1 MGFLRFVGFSVVR
14 AWQGFWRNAMMSL
27 AATATVVL
35 MLVLLAALFIVI
47 SGLNAGLE
55 FIESKVAVTARLV
68 DDCNSTPP
76 ETVCITEDE
85 REELETEV
93 RALPGVASV
102 QYVSPNAAMER
113 LIQAYRE
120 TGQKF
125 DTGGANITL
134 FASLEI
140 NLTDPEASGPVAA
153 ALDDHPKVERILT
166 KQAEYDTLLG
176 IINVIRTVGIV
187 AVGLVALTVLFM
199 IINTI
204 RIAVYSRANEIE
216 IMRLVGASD
225 SFIRW
230 PFILE
235 GILCGLIGAIVT
247 VILVTAVWEPIQP
260 AMVNLFQMPTAVSSQ
275 FLATISLLLFAVGLG
290 VGALGSWISVRSY
303 LSAAR

>member
-1 MGFLRFVGFSVVR
+1 MRFLRFAGFTIVR

-47 SGLNAGLE
+47 SGLNAGLA
-55 FIESKVAVTARLV
+55 FIESKVAVTAQLQ
-68 DDCNSTPP
+68 DGTSGG
-76 ETVCITEDE
+76 E
-85 REELETEV
+85 RE
-93 RALPGVASV
+93 ALTAEIEAMPGVASV
-102 QYVSPNAAMER
+102 EYVSPQDAMQR
-113 LIQAYRE
+113 LREAYE
-120 TGQKF
+120 ATGRKL
-125 DTGGANITL
+125 DLGTSTNITL

-140 NLTDPEASGPVAA
+140 NLTDPNASGAVVD
-153 ALDDHPKVERILT
+153 ALADHAHIERIIT

-235 GILCGLIGAIVT
+235 GILCGLIGAVVT
-247 VILVTAVWEPIQP
+247 VILVAAVWDPIQP
-260 AMVNLFQMPTAVSSQ
+260 AMVNLFQMPTAVSNQ
-275 FLATISLLLFAVGLG
+275 FLATVSVLLFAVGLG

>member
-1 MGFLRFVGFSVVR
+1 MRFLRFIGFTIVR

-47 SGLNAGLE
+47 SGLNAGLA
-55 FIESKVAVTARLV
+55 FIESKVAVTAQLEDGTSGGERAEL
-68 DDCNSTPP
+68 
-76 ETVCITEDE
+76 TEE
-85 REELETEV
+85 IL
-93 RALPGVASV
+93 AMPGVASV
-102 QYVSPNAAMER
+102 EYVSPPEAMDR
-113 LIQAYRE
+113 LREAYE
-120 TGQKF
+120 ATGRKL
-125 DTGGANITL
+125 DLGESANIDL

-140 NLTDPEASGPVAA
+140 NLIDPDASSDVAA
-153 ALDDHPKVERILT
+153 ALSDHEHIERIIT
-166 KQAEYDTLLG
+166 KQDQYDTLLG

-235 GILCGLIGAIVT
+235 GILCGLIGAVVT
-247 VILVTAVWEPIQP
+247 VILVTAIWDPIQP

-275 FLATISLLLFAVGLG
+275 FLATISVLLFAVGLG

>member
-1 MGFLRFVGFSVVR
+1 MPFVRFIGFSIVR

-27 AATATVVL
+27 AATATVIL
-35 MLVLLAALFIVI
+35 MLVLLSALFIVI
-47 SGLNAGLE
+47 TGLNSGLA

-68 DDCNSTPP
+68 DDLPVAARNAL
-76 ETVCITEDE
+76 I
-85 REELETEV
+85 EEVE
-93 RALPGVASV
+93 AYSGVASV
-102 QYVSPNAAMER
+102 EYVSPDEAMER
-113 LIQAYRE
+113 LRESYRE
-120 TGQKF
+120 VGREL
-125 DTGGANITL
+125 DLGDPDSPITL

-140 NLTDPEASGPVAA
+140 SLTDAEASGDVGA
-153 ALDDHPKVERILT
+153 ALTAHDDVERVLT

-176 IINVIRTVGIV
+176 IINVIRTVGLVGI
-187 AVGLVALTVLFM
+187 GLVGLTVLFM

-235 GILCGLIGAIVT
+235 GILCGLAGAVITIVM
-247 VILVTAVWEPIQP
+247 VAVVWDPIQP
-260 AMVNLFQMPTAVSSQ
+260 AMVTIFQMPTAVSTR
-275 FLATISLLLFAVGLG
+275 FLTTLSVLLLGVGLG

-303 LSAAR
+303 LSAAH

>member
-1 MGFLRFVGFSVVR
+1 VPFVRFIGFSVVR

-27 AATATVVL
+27 AATATVIL
-35 MLVLLAALFIVI
+35 MLVLLSALFLVI

-55 FIESKVAVTARLV
+55 FIESKVAVTARLEDDLSEAELDRLV
-68 DDCNSTPP
+68 D
-76 ETVCITEDE
+76 
-85 REELETEV
+85 EV
-93 RALPGVASV
+93 EGMPGVASV
-102 QYVSPNAAMER
+102 EYVSPDEAMER
-113 LIQAYRE
+113 LEASYRE
-120 TGQKF
+120 IGREL
-125 DTGGANITL
+125 DLGDPDSNITL

-140 NLTDPEASGPVAA
+140 SLTDPDASGEVSST
-153 ALDDHPKVERILT
+153 LGQHDDVERVLT

-176 IINVIRTVGIV
+176 IINVIRTVGLIG
-187 AVGLVALTVLFM
+187 VGLVGLTVLFM

-235 GILCGLIGAIVT
+235 GILCGLIGALIT
-247 VILVTAVWEPIQP
+247 VALVAAIWDPIQP
-260 AMVNLFQMPTAVSSQ
+260 AMVQIFQMPTAVSTQ
-275 FLATISLLLFAVGLG
+275 FLTTLSLLLLGVGLG

-303 LSAAR
+303 LAAAH

>member
-1 MGFLRFVGFSVVR
+1 MRFLRFAGFTIVR

-47 SGLNAGLE
+47 SGLNAGLA
-55 FIESKVAVTARLV
+55 FIESKVAVTAQLEDGISGGQRAEL
-68 DDCNSTPP
+68 
-76 ETVCITEDE
+76 TEE
-85 REELETEV
+85 IE
-93 RALPGVASV
+93 AMPGVASV
-102 QYVSPNAAMER
+102 EYVSPLDAMDR
-113 LIQAYRE
+113 LREAYE
-120 TGQKF
+120 ATGRKL
-125 DTGGANITL
+125 DLGESTNIRL

-140 NLTDPEASGPVAA
+140 NLTDPNASGPVVD
-153 ALDDHPKVERILT
+153 ALSDHAHIERIIT

-235 GILCGLIGAIVT
+235 GILCGLIGAVVT
-247 VILVTAVWEPIQP
+247 VILVTAVWDPIQP
-260 AMVNLFQMPTAVSSQ
+260 AMVNMFQMPTAVSTR
-275 FLATISLLLFAVGLG
+275 FLTTLSLLVLSVGLG

-303 LSAAR
+303 LASAH

>member
-1 MGFLRFVGFSVVR
+1 MPFLRFIGFSVVR

-27 AATATVVL
+27 AATATVIL
-35 MLVLLAALFIVI
+35 MLVLLAALAIVI
-47 SGLNAGLE
+47 TGLNSGLE

-68 DDCNSTPP
+68 DDLSAS
-76 ETVCITEDE
+76 E
-85 REELETEV
+85 REALVDEV
-93 RALPGVASV
+93 EAYPDVASV
-102 QYVSPNAAMER
+102 VYVSPEAAMDR
-113 LIQAYRE
+113 LRQSYRE
-120 TGQKF
+120 QGQEL
-125 DTGGANITL
+125 DLGGAQSTITL

-140 NLTDPEASGPVAA
+140 SPTDADESSAIAA
-153 ALDDHPKVERILT
+153 RLSESPHVVRILT

-176 IINVIRTVGIV
+176 IINLIRNIGLV

-199 IINTI
+199 IVNTI

-235 GILCGLIGAIVT
+235 GILCGLIGAVVTIV
-247 VILVTAVWEPIQP
+247 LVATVWEPIQP
-260 AMVNLFQMPTAVSSQ
+260 VMVSVFQMPTAVSTQ
-275 FLATISLLLFAVGLG
+275 FLTTVSVLLFGVGLG

-303 LSAAR
+303 LSATA

>member
-1 MGFLRFVGFSVVR
+1 MDRLRE
-14 AWQGFWRNAMMSL
+14 AYE
-27 AATATVVL
+27 ATGRKL
-35 MLVLLAALFIVI
+35 DL
-47 SGLNAGLE
+47 G
-55 FIESKVAVTARLV
+55 EST
-68 DDCNSTPP
+68 
-76 ETVCITEDE
+76 
-85 REELETEV
+85 
-93 RALPGVASV
+93 
-102 QYVSPNAAMER
+102 
-113 LIQAYRE
+113 
-120 TGQKF
+120 
-125 DTGGANITL
+125 NIRL

-140 NLTDPEASGPVAA
+140 NLTDPNASGPVVD
-153 ALDDHPKVERILT
+153 ALSDHAHIERIIT

-235 GILCGLIGAIVT
+235 GILCGLIGAVVT
-247 VILVTAVWEPIQP
+247 VILVTAVWDPIQP

-275 FLATISLLLFAVGLG
+275 FLATISVLLFAVGLG

-303 LSAAR
+303 LSVAR